1 MSCAFLA
8 DEQRRPEDQSN
19 LTISS
24 PQAAGSAV
32 ISSQE
37 SLDKPRCN
45 CAIVGVYAHP
55 QAAKLVYSSLYALQ
69 HRGQE
74 SSGIVSSDGQNLHRH
89 VGMGLV
95 TNVFS
100 DETVFDKLPGALAI
114 GHNRYSTT
122 GSTVLHNA
130 QPFVVIA
137 KHGLVAVSHNGN
149 FINARTLRHRLED
162 EGSIFQTTS
171 DTEVI
176 LHLLAK
182 SPAADIVGR
191 IKDAFRQLKGA
202 YSLVMM
208 TRNKLIAV
216 RDPRGWR
223 PLNLGQLGKI
233 WLIASETCAFDL
245 VEANYLREVEPG
257 EIIVIDQNGLR
268 SYFLEENA
276 ERAACIFEFVYFS
289 RPDSKIFDENVDR
302 ARRRLGKNLANEH
315 PAEAD
320 MVISVPDSSNTAAL
334 GYARNSGIK
343 FEIGLIRN
351 HYIGRTFIHPDQSGR
366 DFNVRIKFNPV
377 QGVLNG
383 RRIVLVEDSIVR
395 GTTLRHLVRMLR
407 KAGAK
412 EVHVRVSSPPIIS
425 PCYYGM
431 DFPTKDELI
440 AANKSIEEIKNYL
453 EVDSLEYLSIDGLL
467 KSVPHEKGGY
477 CTACFTGK
485 YPLPPEEIMRKHAPD
500 SNNGNAGEA
509 LPKNKPD

>member
-1 MSCAFLA
+1 MSNKLFSSCESL
-8 DEQRRPEDQSN
+8 RSEDHA
-19 LTISS
+19 TISNS
-24 PQAAGSAV
+24 FSRAADSSALV
-32 ISSQE
+32 SQE
-37 SLDKPRCN
+37 LLDKPRSN

-55 QAAKLVYSSLYALQ
+55 QAAKWVYSSLYALQ

-74 SSGIVSSDGQNLHRH
+74 SSGIVSSDGQNLYRH

-95 TNVFS
+95 TNVFP
-100 DETVFDKLPGALAI
+100 DAAIFEELPGMLAI

-122 GSTVLHNA
+122 GSTVLNNA
-130 QPFVVIA
+130 QPFVVSA
-137 KHGLVAVSHNGN
+137 KHGLIAVSHNGN
-149 FINARTLRHRLED
+149 FVNSRTLRKKLED

-208 TRNKLIAV
+208 TRSKLIAL

-223 PLNLGQLGKI
+223 PLNIGRKDDTWI
-233 WLIASETCAFDL
+233 IASETCAFDL
-245 VEANYLREVEPG
+245 LDAQYEREVEPG
-257 EIIVIDQNGLR
+257 EIIVIDKNGLR
-268 SYFLEENA
+268 SEFLEEKA

-302 ARRRLGKNLANEH
+302 ARRRLGKNLANEN
-315 PAEAD
+315 PVAAD

-366 DFNVRIKFNPV
+366 DSNVRIKFNPV
-377 QGVLNG
+377 KGVLNG
-383 RRIVLVEDSIVR
+383 RRVVLVEDSIVR
-395 GTTLRHLVRMLR
+395 GTTLKHLVRMLR

-431 DFPTKDELI
+431 DFPTKRELI
-440 AANKSIEEIKNYL
+440 AANMSVEEIKNFI
-453 EVDSLEYLSIDGLL
+453 EADSLEYLSIDGLL

-477 CTACFTGK
+477 CTACFTGR
-485 YPLPPEEIMRKHAPD
+485 YPLPPEEAMHKHAHD
-500 SNNGNAGEA
+500 SS
-509 LPKNKPD
+509 K